1 MAEQIISAR
10 IVLKSLKKLACIF
23 ALAGLSQVAFG
34 ASASLPGRPRE
45 LTSID
50 FEKEWLSTS
59 DAKFPTSAFRAFP
72 KDTQDYLRESPD
84 VSLIFLFV
92 DLNWDGTNEIIVA
105 DPSASG
111 SGGQAYFA
119 LRRIGKK
126 WKLIGEFQGG
136 FVLSM
141 RDDLVDYKDDF
152 YRITTYYRSGDTYQN
167 TYDYKNGRY
176 HGTGQV
182 MIPQVITDSCWWGSF
197 WSRLNGYA
205 EPTGRMGKCESN
217 SPKIDHRRETNSRK
231 K

>member
-1 MAEQIISAR
+1 M
-10 IVLKSLKKLACIF
+10 KSLVKLACIF
-23 ALAGLSQVAFG
+23 ALAGLSQVGFG
-34 ASASLPGRPRE
+34 APASLPGRPRE

-50 FEKEWLSTS
+50 FEEKWLSTS

-72 KDTQDYLRESPD
+72 KDARDYLRQSSD

-111 SGGQAYFA
+111 SGGQSYFA
-119 LRRIGKK
+119 LRRIGKI

-136 FVLSM
+136 FVLSV
-141 RDDLVDYKDDF
+141 RDDSVDYKDDF

-182 MIPQVITDSCWWGSF
+182 MIPQVITDSCWWKLF
-197 WSRLNGYA
+197 WFRLNGYA
-205 EPTGRMGKCESN
+205 GGIKRMGKCESS
-217 SPKIDHRRETNSRK
+217 SPQTGPRSKTIPR
-231 K
+231 

>member
-1 MAEQIISAR
+1 MK
-10 IVLKSLKKLACIF
+10 LLKKLACII
-23 ALAGLSQVAFG
+23 ALAGLSQVSLG
-34 ASASLPGRPRE
+34 ASASLPERPRE

-50 FEKEWLSTS
+50 FEKEWRSTS

-72 KDTQDYLRESPD
+72 KDARDYLRESPD

-119 LRRIGKK
+119 LRRIGKT

-141 RDDLVDYKDDF
+141 RDDLVDYKGDF

-167 TYDYKNGRY
+167 TYDFRNGRY
-176 HGTGQV
+176 YLTGQV
-182 MIPQVITDSCWWGSF
+182 MIPQVITASCWWNLF
-197 WSRLNGYA
+197 WFRLNGYA
-205 EPTGRMGKCESN
+205 KSIERMGKCESI
-217 SPKIDHRRETNSRK
+217 SPEIGSRSKTNLRYK
-231 K
+231 